1 MNSWIRSGHREP
13 EQKRPFAIDL
23 FEAVIFDMDGV
34 LTDTARVHSLCW
46 KQVFD
51 NYLRIR
57 SDDTGDV
64 FRPFDEEDYLRSVDG
79 KPRYDGVESFLSSR
93 GISLVRGDPSD
104 SPGLTTVCA
113 LGNLKDSIFERA
125 VAEDGVTLFEST
137 ATFIRAV
144 RSHGL
149 RTALISSSRHAKA
162 ILGATSTSEL
172 FDVIVDGID
181 SEGLQLPGKP
191 DPAIFL
197 VAARRLGVA
206 PTRAVVVEDAL
217 AGVEAG
223 RRGGFAYVIGI
234 DRLSHAD
241 ALREHGADV
250 VVGDLSYLAIGAA
263 DSKGSP

>member
-1 MNSWIRSGHREP
+1 MVIVSQNRSAPSLSTCSRRSSSTWMGS
-13 EQKRPFAIDL
+13 
-23 FEAVIFDMDGV
+23 

-57 SDDTGDV
+57 SDDTGEV
-64 FRPFDEEDYLRSVDG
+64 FRPFDEEDYLRFVDG

-93 GISLVRGDPSD
+93 GISLERGEPSD
-104 SPGLTTVCA
+104 LPGLTTVCA

-162 ILGATSTSEL
+162 IL
-172 FDVIVDGID
+172 
-181 SEGLQLPGKP
+181 
-191 DPAIFL
+191 
-197 VAARRLGVA
+197 RRDQYH
-206 PTRAVVVEDAL
+206 R
-217 AGVEAG
+217 
-223 RRGGFAYVIGI
+223 
-234 DRLSHAD
+234 
-241 ALREHGADV
+241 ALRCHR
-250 VVGDLSYLAIGAA
+250 
-263 DSKGSP
+263 